1 MKTLI
6 MFISFLFSSTA
17 FAYQH
22 LAVGQGISAPHQGM
36 STFFSNGFTKENS
49 FSAAQLERT
58 RITAAYAESG
68 NDTSIVGA
76 EFGYG
81 NGNAGFQ
88 AGYLDQ
94 DCSGCEGDFRAN
106 LAIQFAGI
114 GFGVGFMEDLY
125 SLSFLLNPDGQ
136 HRIGFV
142 GESYQD
148 ADNSANEYFNV
159 GVGYAFYSNNFVF
172 SLDASK
178 QEQDSSLVNDDRI
191 IVSPGLLVPF
201 QSFSVSVTHDI
212 NLELPENSDKKDET
226 WFGIAIHPQ
235 DNFSVGVY
243 SDFYGDWNAN
253 VSLLF

>member
-1 MKTLI
+1 MKTL
-6 MFISFLFSSTA
+6 FIFIALLFSSTA
-17 FAYQH
+17 FGYQH
-22 LAVGQGISAPHQGM
+22 LAVGQGVSAPHQGLG
-36 STFFSNGFTKENS
+36 TFFTNGFTNENS
-49 FSAAQLERT
+49 FAAAQLNKT
-58 RITAAYAESG
+58 RITAGYAEG
-68 NDTSIVGA
+68 ENDTSNIGA
-76 EFGYG
+76 EFAYG

-88 AGYLDQ
+88 AGYLAR
-94 DCSGCEGDFRAN
+94 DCTNCEDDFRAN

-114 GFGVGFMEDLY
+114 GFGVGFKEDLY

-148 ADNSANEYFNV
+148 ADNSANEFFNV

-178 QEQDSSLVNDDRI
+178 REYDTSLVNDDRV

-212 NLELPENSDKKDET
+212 NVDLPENSDKKDET
-226 WFGIAIHPQ
+226 WFGIALHPQ
-235 DNFSVGVY
+235 NNFSVGVY
-243 SDFYGDWNAN
+243 SDFYGEWNAN